1 MTWSTLQGATA
12 AFSRWRR
19 LKSPLHVET
28 CSTTATSAFLYIPPQ
43 FVQQLAHFVPVKVLL
58 QPPQR
63 EPYHL
68 PVFGPQAGRVRAE
81 VHVDRRAVWA
91 DHLERSYSTIKSMSA
106 TNPRELACGIA
117 RELRARGYQA
127 YFVGGCVRDPLLG
140 IEPQDYDIATD
151 ARPPQVL
158 DLFPRAQQV
167 GAHFGVV
174 LVREGGAEVE
184 VATFRSDHSYLDGR
198 HPERVEFETD
208 PRQDVLR
215 RDFTINAL
223 LQDPATGEVLDFVG
237 GREDLGR
244 RAIRAIGDPEQR
256 FREDHLRMLRA
267 VRFAARLG
275 FTIEP
280 ATMEAIRRLRPL
292 IQMVSAERIRDELAR
307 ILTEGGA
314 RRGFEMLDESGL
326 LLEILPE
333 VAAMKGVEQPPEFHP
348 EGDVWIHTLLML
360 EQMRSPSLTLALGV
374 LLHDAGK
381 PPTFRVADRIRFDGH
396 VEVGT
401 GMAREIL
408 GRLRFS
414 GDEIDQVAALV
425 ANHLRFKDA
434 PNMKESTLKRFLR
447 MPRFE
452 EHLELHRL
460 DCLSSHRNLD
470 NYLYVK
476 SKLEELPAEEL
487 KPPRLITGD
496 DLIAA
501 GYRPGP
507 LFGRILAAVE
517 DAQLE
522 HRIGTKEEALE
533 FARSEF
539 KPDEF
544 KPDDR

>member
-1 MTWSTLQGATA
+1 
-12 AFSRWRR
+12 
-19 LKSPLHVET
+19 
-28 CSTTATSAFLYIPPQ
+28 
-43 FVQQLAHFVPVKVLL
+43 
-58 QPPQR
+58 
-63 EPYHL
+63 
-68 PVFGPQAGRVRAE
+68 
-81 VHVDRRAVWA
+81 
-91 DHLERSYSTIKSMSA
+91 MSA
-106 TNPRELACGIA
+106 TTARELARGIA
-117 RELRARGYQA
+117 QELRARGFQA

-158 DLFPRAQQV
+158 DAFPRAEQV

-244 RAIRAIGDPEQR
+244 RTIRAIGEPEQR

-292 IQMVSAERIRDELAR
+292 IRSVAAERIRDELAR

-360 EQMRSPSLTLALGV
+360 EQMRAPSLTLALGV
-374 LLHDAGK
+374 LLHDVGK

-396 VEVGT
+396 VEAGT
-401 GMAREIL
+401 AMAR
-408 GRLRFS
+408 
-414 GDEIDQVAALV
+414 
-425 ANHLRFKDA
+425 
-434 PNMKESTLKRFLR
+434 
-447 MPRFE
+447 
-452 EHLELHRL
+452 
-460 DCLSSHRNLD
+460 
-470 NYLYVK
+470 
-476 SKLEELPAEEL
+476 
-487 KPPRLITGD
+487 
-496 DLIAA
+496 
-501 GYRPGP
+501 
-507 LFGRILAAVE
+507 
-517 DAQLE
+517 
-522 HRIGTKEEALE
+522 
-533 FARSEF
+533 
-539 KPDEF
+539 
-544 KPDDR
+544 